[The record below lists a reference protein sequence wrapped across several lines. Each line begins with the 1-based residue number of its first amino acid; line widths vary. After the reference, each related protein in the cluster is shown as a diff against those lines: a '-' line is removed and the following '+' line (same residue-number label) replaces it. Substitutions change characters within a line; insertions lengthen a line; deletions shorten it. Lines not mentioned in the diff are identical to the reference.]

1 MAYTCENST
10 REAEP
15 RQGEV
20 GLSVLRSKKT
30 VLFGFGLFERDGQRV
45 GRCQQW
51 PVAGAGL
58 INFYVCWLFVLSKTM
73 IFKIEHIQQM
83 STRRN

>member
-30 VLFGFGLFERDGQRV
+30 VSCLGLVYLREMDSVWVAVSSGQLRE
-45 GRCQQW
+45 QD
-51 PVAGAGL
+51 
-58 INFYVCWLFVLSKTM
+58 
-73 IFKIEHIQQM
+73 
-83 STRRN
+83 